1 MSAQDTPE
9 LRPTMDRL
17 AAGGIDVVRVTYPD
31 LIGTDRARDVLLD
44 HLPSAREHGLAF
56 CRAVYHTSPRGD
68 VVPVAGG
75 LDAGLPDVTVRPDLA
90 TVRALPWEPGVAW
103 CLGETTD
110 PATGVHSPE
119 SPRDLLRSVLA
130 RCEQVGLRPIIG
142 PELEYFLL
150 DPDAAAPSGWR
161 RYGQGVA
168 GVVYTAG
175 LRADA
180 DNHLLPALRKLRD
193 LDIGVTTGNHEFDAG
208 QFEINLHHS
217 EAMDAADR
225 AFLFKAAIKELAR
238 QEGKLATFMAKPF
251 NDAGGSGF
259 HLHFSAETTGDAGT
273 DAGGP
278 GTEPGRNAFDDPSGA
293 YGLADT
299 ARHAVA
305 GILAHAPALAA
316 LLNPTVNSYKRF
328 GPDTLAPW
336 LVDWGLDNRSAMVR
350 VPPERGSGAR
360 LELRLGDASA
370 NPYLA
375 IAGLC
380 AAALLGIQEGKEPP
394 APLEGYGYDPEKS
407 PLLPTTLPAALDALE
422 ADDALT
428 EVLGKGFTT
437 SFLSYKRNEVDRFNH
452 HVTDW
457 EFAEYSYHL

>member
-17 AAGGIDVVRVTYPD
+17 AADGIDVVRVTYPD

-44 HLPSAREHGLAF
+44 HLPSARDHGLAF
-56 CRAVYHTSPRGD
+56 CRAVYHTSPQGD

-75 LDAGLPDVTVRPDLA
+75 LDAGLPDVTVRPDLS
-90 TVRALPWEPGVAW
+90 TLRALPWEPGVAW
-103 CLGETTD
+103 CLGESTD
-110 PATGVHSPE
+110 PATGSPSPE

-130 RCEQVGLRPIIG
+130 RCEQAGLRPVVG

-150 DPDAAAPSGWR
+150 EPDTAAPTGWR
-161 RYGQGVA
+161 RYGQGVTGA
-168 GVVYTAG
+168 VYTAG

-180 DNHLLPALRKLRD
+180 DNHLLPALRRLRD
-193 LDIGVTTGNHEFDAG
+193 LDIGVISGNHEFDAG
-208 QFEINLHHS
+208 QFEINLNHS

-225 AFLFKAAIKELAR
+225 AFLFKAAVKELAR
-238 QEGKLATFMAKPF
+238 KEGKLATFMAKPF

-259 HLHFSAETTGDAGT
+259 HLHFSGESAESADDSATGTGAGH
-273 DAGGP
+273 
-278 GTEPGRNAFDDPSGA
+278 NVFDDPTGA
-293 YGLADT
+293 YGLSDT

-350 VPPERGSGAR
+350 VPPERGCGTR

-375 IAGLC
+375 VAALC
-380 AAALLGIQEGKEPP
+380 AAAVLGIQDGNEPP

-407 PLLPTTLPAALDALE
+407 PPLPTTLPAALDALE

-428 EVLGKGFTT
+428 EVLGKAFTA
-437 SFLSYKRNEVDRFNH
+437 SFLSYKRNEVERFNH